1 MSAETPSNHRLIESH
16 LSYAHAI
23 AAEIVKTL
31 PIHVERGDLQ
41 AAAELGLTE
50 AAHSYDHRPGVQF
63 KTFAY
68 YRIRGAVYDAV
79 RKANW
84 FSWSQEDTS
93 LNAAV
98 DPSLSAEDRI
108 IQEEWSARLHQA
120 LPRLSAQDR
129 QIIHA
134 YYFEGRN
141 LEEIGDSVGL
151 SKSWGCRLHGKAI
164 VSLRGLLA

>member
-31 PIHVERGDLQ
+31 PNHVERGDLQ

-79 RKANW
+79 RKARW
-84 FSWSQEDTS
+84 FSVGQEDTS
-93 LNAAV
+93 RNAAG
-98 DPSLSAEDRI
+98 DPSLSAAGPI
-108 IQEEWSARLHQA
+108 MHEE
-120 LPRLSAQDR
+120 
-129 QIIHA
+129 
-134 YYFEGRN
+134 
-141 LEEIGDSVGL
+141 
-151 SKSWGCRLHGKAI
+151 
-164 VSLRGLLA
+164 

>member
-31 PIHVERGDLQ
+31 SIHVERGELR

-68 YRIRGAVYDAV
+68 YRIRGAVYDAI
-79 RKANW
+79 RKAGW
-84 FSWSQEDTS
+84 FSCSQEDTS
-93 LNAAV
+93 LDAV
-98 DPSLSAEDRI
+98 DPSLSAE
-108 IQEEWSARLHQA
+108 E
-120 LPRLSAQDR
+120 
-129 QIIHA
+129 
-134 YYFEGRN
+134 
-141 LEEIGDSVGL
+141 
-151 SKSWGCRLHGKAI
+151 
-164 VSLRGLLA
+164 